1 MQPRNA
7 IGVGSPYGIRLGVF
21 ALKGGCIGGH
31 HAEPL
36 HPKTHPLQRRHI
48 TFEGARRA
56 GVSYDFAHVKVID
69 GGQRRFGMVAIHRDG
84 LRT

>member
-36 HPKTHPLQRRHI
+36 HPETHPL
-48 TFEGARRA
+48 
-56 GVSYDFAHVKVID
+56 
-69 GGQRRFGMVAIHRDG
+69 
-84 LRT
+84 